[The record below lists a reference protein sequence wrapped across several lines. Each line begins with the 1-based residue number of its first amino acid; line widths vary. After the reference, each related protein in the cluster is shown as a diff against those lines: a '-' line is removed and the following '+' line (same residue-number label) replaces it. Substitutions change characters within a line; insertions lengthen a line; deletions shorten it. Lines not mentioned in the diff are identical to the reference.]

1 MKKNFSNWRIIFIFI
16 FILIFGAAIISR
28 LFFLQIL
35 NHKLYQAQALGQ
47 QVKFNNISGLRGEVF
62 FENSQESDGS
72 RGSGETKSLIINK
85 DKWILS
91 FMPGVIKDKLVFADS
106 LSKAIEGFEG
116 DAREEILLKLDT
128 EETHVIFK
136 KDLPLKEADK
146 IKALN
151 LAGIS
156 WENNPARYYPQENLA
171 SSVVGFFGGEGTGQ
185 YGIEGYYEDILKG
198 KSGITEN
205 KRGIDSIFSNNNQI
219 FLDGSDLYLTLDYN
233 IQFQAET
240 LLKKA
245 KDDLDIEGG
254 QIIVM
259 KPDSGRILALA
270 NYPSFNPNQYSK
282 EKDMEVFQNGAVQKL
297 FEPGSIMK
305 PFTMAMGLNEGKVTP
320 DTKYIDAG
328 SLKIGIETIHN
339 FDRKNWGEQTMTG
352 VLENSINTGAV
363 FVEQLVGHETFFDY
377 IDKFGF
383 TKKTEIDLQG
393 EVYSRNE
400 NLKSGNDIEYAT
412 ASFGQ
417 GIELTPMQIMK
428 GYCAIANGGRLVKPY
443 LVDKITNGI
452 DQQYT
457 EPQILEQVFSKTTA
471 SQLTAMLI
479 SVIEKGAVKGAK
491 IPGYYIAGK
500 TGTAQIPLV
509 DKKGYEPNKTI
520 QTFVGFGPALNPQFL
535 ILIKLDAPKSPLSS
549 VSTVP
554 IFKTLTQYIINY
566 WQIPQDYDV
575 KK

>member
-1 MKKNFSNWRIIFIFI
+1 MKNFSNWRIILIFV
-16 FILIFGAAIISR
+16 FILFFAAAIISR

-47 QVKFNNISGLRGEVF
+47 QVKFNSISGQRGEVF

-72 RGSGETKSLIINK
+72 RGSGETKSLVINK
-85 DKWILS
+85 DKWTIS
-91 FMPGVIKDKLVFADS
+91 FMPGSIKDKSAFADS
-106 LSKAIEGFEG
+106 LSKVIEVSK
-116 DAREEILLKLDT
+116 EEILSKLDT
-128 EETHVIFK
+128 EESYITLK
-136 KDLPLKEADK
+136 RDLTSEEADK
-146 IKALN
+146 VKELN

-171 SSVVGFFGGEGTGQ
+171 SAVVGFFGGEGTGQ

-198 KSGITEN
+198 KSGIRED
-205 KRGIDSIFSNNNQI
+205 KRGIDSIFSNNSQI
-219 FLDGSDLYLTLDYN
+219 SLDGSNLYLTLDYN

-245 KDDLDIEGG
+245 KDDLAIEGG

-282 EKDMEVFQNGAVQKL
+282 EKDLEVFQNGAVQKL

-320 DTKYIDAG
+320 DTKYVDTG
-328 SLKIGIETIHN
+328 SLKIGVETIHN
-339 FDRKNWGEQTMTG
+339 FDRKAWGEQTMTG

-363 FVEQLVGHETFFDY
+363 FVEQLVGRKTFFEY
-377 IDKFGF
+377 INKFGF
-383 TKKTEIDLQG
+383 TEKTGIDLQG

-400 NLKSGNDIEYAT
+400 SLKSGNDIEYAT

-417 GIELTPMQIMK
+417 GIELTPIQIMK
-428 GYCAIANGGRLVKPY
+428 GYCAIANGGKLVKPY
-443 LVDKITNGI
+443 IVDKIVNGA
-452 DQQYT
+452 DKQDT
-457 EPQILEQVFSKTTA
+457 KPQMLEQVFSKTAA
-471 SQLTAMLI
+471 SQLATMLI
-479 SVIEKGAVKGAK
+479 SVVEKGAVKGAR

-500 TGTAQIPLV
+500 TGTAQIPL
-509 DKKGYEPNKTI
+509 KNQKGYEPDKTI

-535 ILIKLDAPKSPLSS
+535 ILIKLDAPQSPLSS

-554 IFKTLTQYIINY
+554 IFKSLTQYIINY

-575 KK
+575 NAKTK